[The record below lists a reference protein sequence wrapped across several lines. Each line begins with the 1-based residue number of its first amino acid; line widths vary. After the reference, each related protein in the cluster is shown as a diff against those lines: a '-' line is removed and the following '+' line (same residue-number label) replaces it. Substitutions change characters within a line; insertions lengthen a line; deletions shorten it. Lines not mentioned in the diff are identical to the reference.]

1 MKEEYK
7 ARRDYFVSELNRIPG
22 FKCSVP
28 HGAFYVFA
36 DISAH
41 NKDDWAFAEE
51 MIQDVKVSCIPGSS
65 FGVKGKGYIRF
76 SYATSMNVLKEAIEK
91 LNKYFGK

>member
-1 MKEEYK
+1 MSENSIKS
-7 ARRDYFVSELNRIPG
+7 RD

-36 DISAH
+36 DISEH
-41 NKDDWAFAEE
+41 NEDDWAFSEQ

-65 FGVKGKGYIRF
+65 FGIKGRGYIRF
-76 SYATSMNVLKEAIEK
+76 SYATSMDVLKEAIDK
-91 LNKYFGK
+91 LNKYFG